1 MASSTITQTS
11 TIVKQPKNDVT
22 KKEYPTL
29 EELRKAIPAECFE
42 KDALKSIFFLVWDL
56 LCLAGMYMIVGYVEN
71 YFGWIGL
78 LSWYFVFGMFGFSLF
93 VVGHDCGHTTFSNY
107 TWLNDICGHIAHAPI
122 MAPYWPWQKSHRQHH
137 QYTSHFDKDRGHV
150 WIDKERYDGLDY
162 LSKQFHKFPPSG
174 LIFWHLYT
182 FAGIADGSH
191 FWPWSRLFT
200 NTKERIQCAVSAL
213 AVFGCMYA
221 SFVFLDYSVFNWI
234 KYYYI
239 PCCFAGYWLVIVT
252 YLQHRDESVEVY
264 EEGSWNY
271 VKGQLQTYDRY
282 YGFGIDYLMHHI
294 TDCHVVHHLF
304 FTKIPHYKLKDATK
318 AIKAVLAEYPGT
330 YKYKY
335 SYDFVFEYHR
345 LQPVLEYL
353 IGKGTGMMKYFVSS
367 EVPKTKTE

>member
-1 MASSTITQTS
+1 MAPNTVTQTR
-11 TIVKQPKNDVT
+11 TMVEEPKKTV
-22 KKEYPTL
+22 KEYPTL
-29 EELRKAIPAECFE
+29 EELRNAIPKECFE
-42 KDALKSIFFLVWDL
+42 KDALKSIFFLCWDL
-56 LCLAGMYMIVGYVEN
+56 VCLAGMYMIVGHVEQ
-71 YFGWIGL
+71 YFGLVGL
-78 LSWYFVFGMFGFSLF
+78 LAWYFVFGMFGFSLF

-137 QYTSHFDKDRGHV
+137 QYTSHLEKDRGHT
-150 WIDKERYDGLDY
+150 WIEKDSYDGMDT
-162 LSKQFHKFPPSG
+162 LSKYFHIFPPSG

-200 NTKERIQCAVSAL
+200 NTKERIQCVVSGF
-213 AVFGCMYA
+213 AVFACMYTA
-221 SFVFLDYSVFNWI
+221 FVMVDYSIYDWV

-252 YLQHRDESVEVY
+252 YLQHRDEEVEVY
-264 EEGSWNY
+264 EEGNWNY

-304 FTKIPHYKLKDATK
+304 FTKIPHYQLKTATK
-318 AIKAVLAEYPGT
+318 AIKNVLAEYPGA

-335 SYDFVFEYHR
+335 NYNFVYEYHR

-353 IGKGTGMMKYFVSS
+353 VGKGSGVLKYFTTST
-367 EVPKTKTE
+367 VPKTRKD